1 MRLRG
6 PAGRRREEDGHA
18 EDQPERGRRRIGLD
32 HSNLRVCCVYICDV
46 KFVSVQSKK
55 RKQGK
60 ARQGG
65 RARARWAV
73 VISGGV
79 EKGKN
84 PDEFPK
90 YAK

>member
-1 MRLRG
+1 
-6 PAGRRREEDGHA
+6 
-18 EDQPERGRRRIGLD
+18 
-32 HSNLRVCCVYICDV
+32 VYICDV